1 MGEKKKIETS
11 GSGSGTVDWTTG
23 PGFSVPTGQKLIRL
37 GRSTRLGRLHL
48 AWLGLAWRL
57 GGRRLFNL
65 PSHENLQLAA
75 LHVARC
81 TAPVRCIPQGVQA
94 HIKIDRYAA
103 SCCSHS
109 SCPALLLL
117 LLLLLQQAAHCH
129 SWRVHA
135 LTPAAIAA
143 SRAMSSMS
151 SMLGQTWPG
160 QQARSMFTMS
170 SPGRSRPSWGSIF
183 KAARYAHRKSNKCF
197 CSLLLLAASSKWLQL
212 QLYSSSCIV
221 IAQVIDKLQIS
232 LQSQLNYGPRL
243 HKIKLRE
250 KRNSKRKKK
259 RKLGGY
265 SLL

>member
-1 MGEKKKIETS
+1 M
-11 GSGSGTVDWTTG
+11 DWTTG

-151 SMLGQTWPG
+151 SMLGQTRPG
-160 QQARSMFTMS
+160 QASKQEACSPCPAQTEAGQA
-170 SPGRSRPSWGSIF
+170 G
-183 KAARYAHRKSNKCF
+183 
-197 CSLLLLAASSKWLQL
+197 AASSKRPATR
-212 QLYSSSCIV
+212 IV
-221 IAQVIDKLQIS
+221 NLINVSALS
-232 LQSQLNYGPRL
+232 F
-243 HKIKLRE
+243 
-250 KRNSKRKKK
+250 
-259 RKLGGY
+259 
-265 SLL
+265 SLLPPRNDFSCSSTALAVSLSLKLSINCKFHCSPN